1 MKGALAIPAAIKDVS
16 PAWMVPKTKWLYRRG
31 MPSIVSLLDRPGRR
45 EAAFGHRYPAAGNG
59 PAMEKFGW
67 FIQYQAKS

>member
-1 MKGALAIPAAIKDVS
+1 
-16 PAWMVPKTKWLYRRG
+16 